1 MMLPDSFSLFSQA
14 LGWAIV
20 HSLWQVTLIWLL
32 FKAVT
37 WRLEGHNNAVYLL
50 SLAAMAAGTIWM
62 AATFNTEYE
71 RVLQQNT
78 VVQESAAQVQNNTTG
93 LQITT
98 GQAVVPSKLQ
108 FVQTAQLWLE
118 GHAQQIGWLWFLCA
132 TVLWLRLLGGYWL
145 ARRLRHC
152 DTSPADTNI
161 QNICDAWAER
171 LGIGQKV
178 TLKESKRI
186 AEPLTI
192 GFWKPVILFPVGL
205 FAGLTPSQTEALLLH
220 ELAHIRRYDYLVNL
234 FQLCL
239 EVVFFY
245 HPLFWLLSREA
256 RSRREFCC
264 DDVVLQYTADPL
276 LYARTLTDLQL
287 SFIHAQNQFTMNAT
301 GKSNFTERIL
311 RIAGITPNRSMRSN
325 WVMLLLLPLLVGLS
339 SWWPAAHAKADTGT
353 SRSVVSDDN
362 RAASDLI
369 RTDSVSPRRNRP
381 ESSVTVPAAPGPVT
395 PATSGVE
402 PPAATSGLVAVQ
414 AEKMNV
420 LYIGVENPVC
430 IGADG
435 VPVEDLSLRLVGNGT
450 VKGGMGKYSISVTT
464 PGEVTIQVYRR
475 LNGKESLFNEVKY
488 RVKRIPDP
496 TPYMAGKKS
505 QAITKEVLLQATGV
519 DAILENFDFDAY
531 CEVMGYEVTVV
542 PAKGDPVSYNVTGSQ
557 FSDAVRNLFGQV
569 ENGSGIYIDEIRV
582 QCPGDAAVRHIGGIA
597 FKIKAAE

>member
-1 MMLPDSFSLFSQA
+1 MILPDSFSLFSQA
-14 LGWAIV
+14 LGWAV
-20 HSLWQVTLIWLL
+20 AHSLWQITLIWLL

-37 WRLEGHNNAVYLL
+37 WRLQGHNNAVYLL
-50 SLAAMAAGTIWM
+50 SIAAMAAGAIW
-62 AATFNTEYE
+62 AAVTFGAEYE
-71 RVLQQNT
+71 RVLRQNA
-78 VVQESAAQVQNNTTG
+78 VVQMAAHAPNDATG

-98 GQAVVPSKLQ
+98 GQALDQSNLQ
-108 FVQTAQLWLE
+108 FIQIVQQWLE

-145 ARRLRHC
+145 SQRLRHC
-152 DTSPADTNI
+152 DTSPVDTNF
-161 QNICDAWAER
+161 QNICDMWAER
-171 LGIGQKV
+171 LGIVPKIIF
-178 TLKESKRI
+178 KESKRI

-205 FAGLTPSQTEALLLH
+205 LAGLTPSQTEALLLH
-220 ELAHIRRYDYLVNL
+220 ELAHIRRFDYLVNL
-234 FQLCL
+234 FQLSL

-264 DDVVLQYTADPL
+264 DDVVLHYTADPL

-287 SFIHAQNQFTMNAT
+287 SFVHAQNQFTMNAI

-311 RIAGITPNRSMRSN
+311 RIAGITPNRPMRSN

-339 SWWPAAHAKADTGT
+339 SWWPAAHAKADAGV
-353 SRSVVSDDN
+353 SRSIVSNDN
-362 RAASDLI
+362 RAVSDLI
-369 RTDSVSPRRNRP
+369 RTDSVSPKRNRP

-464 PGEVTIQVYRR
+464 PGEVTIQVYRS

-496 TPYMAGKKS
+496 TPYMAGKKG

-531 CEVMGYEVTVV
+531 CEVMGYEVTIVQPGIDAV
-542 PAKGDPVSYNVTGSQ
+542 AYIVTGRQ
-557 FSDAVRNLFGQV
+557 FSDKVLDLFRQA
-569 ENGSGIYIDEIRV
+569 ENGSGIYIDDIRV
-582 QCPGDAAVRHIGGIA
+582 KCPGDAAVRHIGGIA